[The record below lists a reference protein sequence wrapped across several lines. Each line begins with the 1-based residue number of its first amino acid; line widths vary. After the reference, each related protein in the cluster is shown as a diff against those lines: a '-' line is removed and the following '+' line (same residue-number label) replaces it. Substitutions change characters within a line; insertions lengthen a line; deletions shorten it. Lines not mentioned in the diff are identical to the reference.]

1 MATLQSIRNR
11 AGIAV
16 TIVIFLALGAFI
28 LGDAFNSGSSILR
41 GKQMEI
47 AEIAGN
53 SVNYQE
59 FQKKVDD
66 LSNIYKMNSR
76 SNSLDEKTNDQIREQ
91 TWQNL
96 VRTLTMKD
104 IYKELGIAV
113 SPTELFEMVQGENPH
128 PIIQSLFRDQNTGS
142 INRSAIIQFLKYQQS
157 NNAGPERNYWL
168 FIENQI
174 IEERSFTK
182 YNNLL
187 TKGLYLTTDEAK
199 MDIEGRSSQVN
210 IQFVGKS
217 YLSVPDSSITVS
229 ESELK
234 DYYESHKESY
244 KQDDMRNIEYVS
256 FPVVASKDD
265 EDQVIKWSN
274 EIKPEFAGTADVA
287 SYVSANSDVPFNG
300 SFYKKAELSPDLA
313 EFAFAGTEGD
323 VYGPYKENQ
332 SWKIAKIA
340 KFEELPDS
348 VQARHILIRVQTQQE
363 ATKANALVDSLKR
376 IISLGQD
383 FAEVARNYS
392 QDNGSAANG
401 GDLGWFRRGMMVKS
415 FEDAA
420 FFGKVNDLQVVSS
433 QFGLHLIQVTK
444 RGATEKNVQL
454 AIIERKIE
462 PSSRTIQATY
472 SIASKFASENQ
483 DAKAFSAAITTQGLN
498 KRLANVRENDKD
510 IAGIE
515 NSRLLVRAAFN
526 AKVGQPIVSSEGT
539 PIFELGD
546 QFIYAMLSGIQ
557 EKGISSFNSVKAT
570 IELAV
575 KKEKK
580 AEQLISKMTGKTD
593 LYALASELGVSV
605 GEAQNVNFD
614 TYSIPELGIEPA
626 VAGAASALPVDKVSK
641 PIKGSSG
648 VYVIKATQVN
658 KGAAQDVAAEKQRN
672 LASLGYRVNMQAFEA
687 LRENAN
693 VVDKR
698 AKFY

>member
-11 AGIAV
+11 AGIGI
-16 TIVIFLALGAFI
+16 TIIIGLALGAFI

-47 AEIAGN
+47 AEVAGN
-53 SVNYQE
+53 SVDYPE
-59 FQKKVDD
+59 FQKKIDD
-66 LSNIYKMNSR
+66 LSNIYKMNSN
-76 SNSLDEKTNDQIREQ
+76 STSLDQNTSDQIREQ
-91 TWQNL
+91 TWQSL
-96 VRTLTMKD
+96 VRNLTMKD
-104 IYKELGIAV
+104 IYKDLGIAV
-113 SPTELFEMVQGENPH
+113 GPTELFEMVQGENPH

-157 NNAGPERNYWL
+157 NTAGPERNYWL

-187 TKGLYLTTDEAK
+187 SKGIYLTSDEAK
-199 MDIEGRSSQVN
+199 MDIDGRANQVN
-210 IQFVGKS
+210 IQYVGKS
-217 YLSVPDSSITVS
+217 YLSVPDSSVTAN

-234 DYYESHKESY
+234 NYYESHKESY
-244 KQDDMRNIEYVS
+244 KQEDMRNIEYVS
-256 FPVVASKDD
+256 FPVIASKDD
-265 EDQVIKWSN
+265 EDQVIKWIN
-274 EIKPEFAGTADVA
+274 EIKPEFATIPDVA
-287 SYVSANSDVPFNG
+287 TYVSANSDVPFNG
-300 SFYKKAELSPDLA
+300 SFYKKTELAPDLA
-313 EFAFAGTEGD
+313 EFAFNGVQGD

-348 VQARHILIRVQTQQE
+348 VQARHILIRVQTQQ
-363 ATKANALVDSLKR
+363 AVAAANSLVDSLKN
-376 IISLGQD
+376 IISAGQN
-383 FAEVARNYS
+383 FADVARKYS

-401 GDLGWFRRGMMVKS
+401 GELGWFRRGMMVKP

-420 FFGKVNDLQVVSS
+420 FFGKVNDLQVVNS
-433 QFGLHLIQVTK
+433 QFGIHLIQVTN
-444 RGATEKNVQL
+444 RGKTEKNVQL
-454 AIIERKIE
+454 AIVERKIE

-472 SIASKFASENQ
+472 AEASKFASENQ
-483 DAKAFSAAITTQGLN
+483 DAKAFNVAITTQSLN

-515 NSRLLVRAAFN
+515 NSRLLVRAAFK
-526 AKVGQPIVSSEGT
+526 AKIGQPIVSSEGT

-557 EKGISSFNSVKAT
+557 EKGISSFSSVKPT

-580 AEQLISKMTGKTD
+580 AEQLIGKMTGKTD
-593 LYALASELGVSV
+593 LYSLASELGVSV
-605 GEAQNVNFD
+605 GEAQNINFD

-626 VAGAASALPVDKVSK
+626 ISGAASALPADKVSK

-648 VYVIKATQVN
+648 VYVIKTTQVN
-658 KGAAQDVAAEKQRN
+658 KGAEQDVAAEKQRN
-672 LASLGYRVNMQAFEA
+672 LASIGYRVTTQAFEA